1 LLQPHPIFSEPERCI
16 PLGGKL
22 NYMNFSIATL
32 LSHFFDDKLIAPKLL
47 EKKLGC
53 EDEDSVAQLGI
64 VLDVLD
70 KIGVL
75 EKDKGKFRRLF
86 EEDVVEAKLRCS
98 SKGFCFAIQDQE
110 GAEDIYVRESHLSNA
125 WNGDRVLIKVM
136 KEGTRRR
143 SPEGTVKLVLERANP
158 SVLAR
163 LKQIDGGQYRAVP
176 LDDRLLCE
184 LEVLSDRPETNDL
197 AENLVQVEVLRH
209 QIGQEAPLGRVAKVL
224 GSSAE
229 DASEIDIV
237 CCKHDLQP
245 EFPENVTQAALK
257 LPTKVTAKMS
267 KDRQDLTALTT
278 FALAEEEERWEN
290 AFSLEV
296 HEDGGWLA
304 IVHIADVASYLEV
317 DEYLDR
323 EARRRGTAVYVDRVF
338 IPLLPP
344 EVHLACALTSTAQ
357 RLAFSVALDVDNT
370 GVVTG
375 FEIYPSV
382 VKVDHHLKFGQ
393 LEEAIAGKIKGL
405 PKAAATKLK
414 DLLQSVAPA
423 LREQRQAQG
432 GLSIGLLE
440 CQTRFADEGR
450 LGALFIDHPQS
461 LVAELSIAA
470 NRAIA
475 SHLQALGVPAMYS
488 IQYHPDLVEISDLLK
503 LVQNLGLLPEAG
515 EDAEEASPNLQ
526 QISQTFSQSSVK
538 RVLNHI
544 LKSMLK
550 TAIYSAQPGNHF
562 GLGLSE
568 GYLHAV
574 SPLSRYADLLNQRVL
589 HAVFADGRDRKSTR
603 SKEMVDLHSNT
614 CHGQI
619 SWNVLTPT
627 TQQELAAQ
635 ISGAISHLNDREKVA
650 QDAENDLQG
659 LQKAEQMRSR
669 IGQVFQGLI
678 VGVQSYG
685 FFVEIE
691 DFLVEGLVHVS
702 SLKDDWYEFRPRY
715 ACLVGRKNRTTYRL
729 GDQVEVEVK
738 NVDYYRQ
745 QIDLVTVA
753 STLAPPID
761 EETATEFEEI

>member
-1 LLQPHPIFSEPERCI
+1 
-16 PLGGKL
+16 
-22 NYMNFSIATL
+22 MNFSIATL
-32 LSHFFDDKLIAPKLL
+32 LSHFSDEKLITPKLL

-53 EDEDSVAQLGI
+53 EDEDSVLQLGI
-64 VLDVLD
+64 ALDVLD

-75 EKDKGKFRRLF
+75 AKDKGKFRRLM

-110 GAEDIYVRESHLSNA
+110 GAEDIYIRESHLGNA

-163 LKQIDGGQYRAVP
+163 LKQPEDGKYRAVP

-184 LEVLSDRPETNDL
+184 LEVVSSEDDLSGLTD
-197 AENLVQVEVLRH
+197 NLVQVEVLRH
-209 QIGQEAPLGRVAKVL
+209 QIGQEAPIGRVSRVL
-224 GSSAE
+224 GTSAE

-237 CCKHDLQP
+237 CCKHDLRP
-245 EFPENVTQAALK
+245 DFEDSITKAALK
-257 LPTKVTAKMS
+257 LPLKINSKMT
-267 KDRQDLTALTT
+267 KDREDLTTLTT

-296 HEDGGWLA
+296 NEDGTWQVILH
-304 IVHIADVASYLEV
+304 VSDVASYLEP

-323 EARRRGTAVYVDRVF
+323 EARRRGTAVYVGDVF
-338 IPLLPP
+338 VPLLPP
-344 EVHLACALTSTAQ
+344 EVHLACALTATAQ
-357 RLAFSVALDVDNT
+357 RLAISVALNVDSE
-370 GVVTG
+370 GLVTG
-375 FEIYPSV
+375 FEIRPTV
-382 VKVDHHLKFGQ
+382 VKVDYHLKYNQ
-393 LEEAIAGKIKGL
+393 IEEAMVGKVKGL

-414 DLLQSVAPA
+414 DLIQTVAPS
-423 LREQRQAQG
+423 LRKQRQQG
-432 GLSIGLLE
+432 GGLDISLLE

-450 LGALFIDHPQS
+450 LGVVFIDHIQS
-461 LVAELSIAA
+461 AITEISIAA
-470 NRAIA
+470 NKAIA
-475 SHLQALGVPAMYS
+475 AHIQALGVPGIYTV
-488 IQYHPDLVEISDLLK
+488 QYQPELVEISDLRR
-503 LVQNLGLLPEAG
+503 LVQNLGLLPEPVEG
-515 EDAEEASPNLQ
+515 EETVPPDLH
-526 QISQTFSQSSVK
+526 QISQTFSQSNVA
-538 RVLNHI
+538 RVLNYI

-550 TAIYSAQPGNHF
+550 TSIYSSQPGHHF
-562 GLGLSE
+562 GLGIEE
-568 GYLHAV
+568 GYLQV
-574 SPLSRYADLLNQRVL
+574 MSPLNRYGDILNQRVL
-589 HAVFADGRDRKSTR
+589 HAVFAGGRDRKSTR
-603 SKEMVDLHSNT
+603 SKEVVDLHNGS

-619 SWNVLTPT
+619 SWNVLTPS

-635 ISGAISHLNDREKVA
+635 ISGAISHLNDRQKVA

-659 LQKAEQMRSR
+659 LKKAEQMKAL

-685 FFVEIE
+685 FFVEVE

-729 GDQVEVEVK
+729 GDRVEVEVK

-753 STLAPPID
+753 NPLAT
-761 EETATEFEEI
+761 EEEIVPEFEEI